1 MVGSIDP
8 RCETVRG
15 THWPNAGR
23 VVVWNSR
30 RGSHL
35 GQRFKATAPTGRTYG
50 CKRSDQ
56 TVKPLVP
63 RGPST
68 YGSPRSRGRQLWNS
82 LRHRKAQRLAAAS
95 HIDRGKAGCR
105 EAAGAAIALLVD
117 LEFAFAGAELRG
129 AAPVQRTI
137 LQLDGAVFAVDGFGK
152 TEDLFGLAGHVGMQ
166 AFAGID
172 AVPAAADHG
181 LAVVGRDRGHD
192 LVRSVVAPGQPGRRR
207 RLHRLDHGGE
217 KAW

>member
-1 MVGSIDP
+1 MWLK
-8 RCETVRG
+8 VRG
-15 THWPNAGR
+15 DVIAPPPSSPRKRGPI
-23 VVVWNSR
+23 R
-30 RGSHL
+30 RGGRDGHDVSRLWL
-35 GQRFKATAPTGRTYG
+35 GLALSPQT
-50 CKRSDQ
+50 RSC
-56 TVKPLVP
+56 
-63 RGPST
+63 G
-68 YGSPRSRGRQLWNS
+68 YGSLRSQGRREKS
-82 LRHRKAQRLAAAS
+82 RHRKAQRPAAAC

-181 LAVVGRDRGHD
+181 LA
-192 LVRSVVAPGQPGRRR
+192 
-207 RLHRLDHGGE
+207 
-217 KAW
+217 